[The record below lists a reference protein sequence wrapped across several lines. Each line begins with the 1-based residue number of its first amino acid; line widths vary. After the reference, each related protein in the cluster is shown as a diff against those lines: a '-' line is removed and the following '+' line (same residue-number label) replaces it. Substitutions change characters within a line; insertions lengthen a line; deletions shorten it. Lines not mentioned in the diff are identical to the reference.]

1 MPTINYFPNVLGSQ
15 EFSRFL
21 NSLCTTAPEN
31 VSFFGV
37 NIHVVSVK
45 KILDTVEGVRTLP
58 KTVSSTEKLF
68 SSFSSDFLKVTK
80 KIAKLTSDIISSL
93 KFLEVAGVII
103 GYRQFKILNF
113 PLPKIKNILSVGL
126 FSFELKDKISDLQ
139 KRDQKMLEVI
149 SLIGLA
155 CAFWTSLVALDF
167 FAAPILIEQN
177 SLALIGN
184 TSNLIYKSLA

>member
-31 VSFFGV
+31 VSFFGI

-45 KILDTVEGVRTLP
+45 KILDTVEGARTLP

-126 FSFELKDKISDLQ
+126 LSFDLKDKISDLL
-139 KRDQKMLEVI
+139 KKDQKMLEVI

-177 SLALIGN
+177 SGQIPGSATGLFL
-184 TSNLIYKSLA
+184 